1 MKIADDAANLQELR
15 GSVRQT
21 AGYRRLARLFDGA
34 EFDEIDAYAASGGG
48 SAEAVA
54 GFGKING
61 SPVCAFS
68 QNSDVAGGAMSK
80 AQASKI
86 RKTFQLALKAGVPVV
101 GIYDSVGGRLDEGA
115 DMLSSFG
122 EILLAANSLSG
133 VVATVS
139 LVLGP
144 CTGTLAMMAA
154 GADLVVMSGK
164 AELTVATDGEGG
176 SAEEAE
182 KLGVCHIV
190 EKDEEAAVRTV
201 RAVLSMLPANNL
213 AAAPLFDALS
223 PDADIL
229 KASSPRE
236 IVHSVADG
244 GSYLELGEK
253 FGAGAVTALVRFG
266 GTAAGAVALCG
277 VIDADS
283 CSKAAR
289 FVRFCDSFSLPV
301 VTFVDA
307 EKFATVKEASKL
319 SSAYS
324 EATTAKITAVT
335 GSACGPVYIAAAGR
349 GANADYAFA
358 WPSATVSALAPETG
372 AVFLWNDR
380 LKGSEHPVEDRK
392 KLIEEYRT
400 TRAGALAAAAGG
412 MIEDVV
418 GPEQTRKKILSCLDM
433 LSGKRISTL
442 PKKHADMQL

>member
-1 MKIADDAANLQELR
+1 MKNAGDAANLQELH

-21 AGYRRLARLFDGA
+21 AGYRRLALLFDGA
-34 EFDEIDAYAASGGG
+34 EFDEIDAYEASGGG

-68 QNSDVAGGAMSK
+68 QNSDIAGGAMSK

-133 VVATVS
+133 VVPIVS

-154 GADLVVMSGK
+154 GADLVVMSAK
-164 AELTVATDGEGG
+164 AELTVSTDGQGG

-190 EKDEEAAVRTV
+190 EKDEGAAVRTV
-201 RAVLSMLPANNL
+201 REILSTLPANNL
-213 AAAPLFDALS
+213 AVAPLFDSSS
-223 PDADIL
+223 PDTDIL

-236 IVHSVADG
+236 IVRAAADG
-244 GSYLELGEK
+244 GSFLELGEA

-266 GTAAGAVALCG
+266 GMASGAVALGG

-289 FVRFCDSFSLPV
+289 FVRFCDSFSVPV
-301 VTFVDA
+301 ATFVDA
-307 EKFATVKEASKL
+307 EGFATVKEASKL

-335 GSACGPVYIAAAGR
+335 GSACGPVYIAVAGR
-349 GANADYAFA
+349 GANADYTFA
-358 WPSATVSALAPETG
+358 WPSAAVSALAPETG
-372 AVFLWNDR
+372 AIFLWNDR

-392 KLIEEYRT
+392 KLIEEYRK
-400 TRAGALAAAAGG
+400 TRASALAAAAGG

-433 LSGKRISTL
+433 LSGKRVSTL
-442 PKKHADMQL
+442 PKKHADIQL